1 MKKLFWMY
9 IIVYFLLI
17 PAVLMARG
25 TERTNQ
31 LHREA
36 QLALTK
42 GDINE
47 GIAIYEKIIKQN
59 KNQAEYYWLL
69 DDVLKQ
75 LLQNLLLLILFLN
88 I

>member
-1 MKKLFWMY
+1 MKKLFWLY
-9 IIVYFLLI
+9 IIVFFLFI

-47 GIAIYEKIIKQN
+47 GIAI
-59 KNQAEYYWLL
+59 
-69 DDVLKQ
+69 
-75 LLQNLLLLILFLN
+75 
-88 I
+88 